1 MENNNGNSLEHEM
14 EKQISIFGLSL
25 GRGGDIFIIF
35 YGLIIGKQK
44 LRHDLSRSPT

>member
-25 GRGGDIFIIF
+25 GRGGGEIFLLF
-35 YGLIIGKQK
+35 FM
-44 LRHDLSRSPT
+44 D